1 MNQWYFKLDVIKTEA
16 VGAFKEYPVFYI
28 FDENILDALK
38 KLFIKACGLGFTGNL
53 STIQIGEQA
62 VSIKGFIESLEEL
75 DSYEKI
81 SPEKLDFLLKIPHW
95 SPVDEI
101 IDRLHAFIN
110 NAEAFLEESEKFKDV
125 LEDLLNQKN

>member
-1 MNQWYFKLDVIKTEA
+1 MNQNQWYFKLDVIKAEA
-16 VGAFKEYPVFYI
+16 AGAFKEYPVFYI
-28 FDENILDALK
+28 FNDNTLDTLK

-62 VSIKGFIESLEEL
+62 VSIKGFIESLE
-75 DSYEKI
+75 DINSYEKI
-81 SPEKLDFLLKIPHW
+81 DQERHDFLLKIPHW

-110 NAEAFLEESEKFKDV
+110 NAEAFLDESEKFKDV
-125 LEDLLNQKN
+125 LEDLINQ